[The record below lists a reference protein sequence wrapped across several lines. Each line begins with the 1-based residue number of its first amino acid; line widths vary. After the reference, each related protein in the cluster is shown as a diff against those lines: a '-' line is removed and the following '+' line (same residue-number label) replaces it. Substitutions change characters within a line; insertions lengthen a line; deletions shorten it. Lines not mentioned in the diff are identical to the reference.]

1 MKQTFINFQYPTNYL
16 EEDFIVSP
24 SNNEAFNWINT
35 EWNMHCSCIY
45 GATGKTHLGHIWAV
59 RNNAVFWDGK
69 GLSDNNIVVDNADEI
84 SDEVGLFHLYN
95 STKERGYKLLLL
107 AKNPPAKWNIK
118 LPDLKS
124 RLGSIPAVCV
134 APPDDMLIEALLIKH
149 FSDRQLRVGGN
160 TIDYIVSRIE
170 RTFNAVY
177 EIVEQLDTLSLS
189 EKRNITIPLV
199 KRFL

>member
-1 MKQTFINFQYPTNYL
+1 MRQTFINFKHKPNYSK
-16 EEDFIVSP
+16 ENFIVSS

-35 EWNMHCSCIY
+35 DWEHCSCIY
-45 GATGKTHLGHIWAV
+45 GDAGKTHLGHIWAEN
-59 RNNAVFWDGK
+59 NNAVF
-69 GLSDNNIVVDNADEI
+69 LSEPSVSNENIVLDNADEI
-84 SDEVGLFHLYN
+84 TDEVGLFHLYN
-95 STKERGYKLLLL
+95 STKENGKRLLLL

-124 RLGSIPAVCV
+124 RLGSIPAICIF
-134 APPDDMLIEALLIKH
+134 PPDDMLIEAILIKH
-149 FSDRQLRVGGN
+149 FSDRQLRVGKN

-170 RTFNAVY
+170 RTFGAIYN
-177 EIVEQLDTLSLS
+177 IVEQLDTLSLA